1 MCEYYVVAVDAA
13 RARFFRLENA
23 DVPEF
28 ESGPNLVEDGALTNP
43 ESEMAGRDVFTDSK
57 TGMARPGGA
66 RAPVSYDDHRA
77 QHLVEFDRRFARKIG
92 RESLKRAKRSGAR
105 CVVLASTPEMLG
117 HLRPVLEDI
126 TRSGIE
132 LREFA
137 RDVSKLPALEVQQR
151 LAAQELIPPRKGPR
165 AYKTR

>member
-13 RARFFRLENA
+13 RARFFRLENV

-43 ESEMAGRDVFTDSK
+43 ESEMAGRDVFTSSK
-57 TGMARPGGA
+57 TGRARPA
-66 RAPVSYDDHRA
+66 RGQSPISYDDHRA
-77 QHLVEFDRRFARKIG
+77 KHMVEFDRRFARKIS

-105 CVVLASTPEMLG
+105 CVVLAADPQMLG
-117 HLRPVLEDI
+117 HLRPVLDEI
-126 TRSGIE
+126 TRNGIE

-151 LAAQELIPPRKGPR
+151 LAAQELIPPRKGPV
-165 AYKTR
+165 AH